1 MPDPKLVT
9 VLPDAAA
16 LAAVTADH
24 IIDVLHAAL
33 ARHDAVGSTRRYA
46 ADETRRDVVDIALAG
61 GSTPRAVN
69 ALLTAAPRRSALD
82 WSRVVFW
89 FGDERCVPP
98 DDEQS
103 NYKMNRQTLLDPLGI
118 RPDHV
123 HRMRGEDDP
132 SAAAA
137 DYDVEMR
144 RELGQAP
151 RLDLILLGMGP
162 DGHTASLFPGTTTQI
177 DDDKL
182 CIAHHIP
189 KLDTWRMTLTP
200 QAFNAAHNV
209 AITAGGTEKADALRE
224 VLEGPKQTDV
234 YPAQLIYPTNGELRW
249 FVDAAAASKL

>member
-1 MPDPKLVT
+1 MADAKVVT

-16 LAAVTADH
+16 LAAAAADH
-24 IIDVLHAAL
+24 VVDVLRAAL
-33 ARHDAVGSTRRYA
+33 AQ
-46 ADETRRDVVDIALAG
+46 RDIAHVALAG

-69 ALLTAAPRRSALD
+69 ALLVAEPRRGEVD

-103 NYKMNRQTLLDPLGI
+103 NYKMNRNTLLDPLGI
-118 RPDHV
+118 TPAQV

-137 DYDVEMR
+137 DYDVVLK
-144 RELGQAP
+144 RELGDDA

-162 DGHTASLFPGTTTQI
+162 DGHTASLFPGTTADI
-177 DDDKL
+177 DKDKL
-182 CIAHHIP
+182 CIARYVP
-189 KLDTWRMTLTP
+189 KLDMWRMTLTP
-200 QAFNAAHNV
+200 RAINAAHNV
-209 AITAGGTEKADALRE
+209 AITAGGAEKADALRE

-234 YPAQLIYPTNGELRW
+234 YPAQLVHPTHGELRW